1 MPGAPPVPQI
11 AVADCQTLAPVLSPV
26 ETATTRRFLMI
37 DFHKRAQVPASV
49 ALLLALAAPAS
60 AQSTNALP
68 DLTTSMST
76 FDPYR
81 VAGLPDAAKAAV
93 AQAKAKMKSG
103 EVLGF
108 VFAASPDM
116 KVWTLN
122 SAPKTMANYIPS
134 DSGRQA
140 LEVCEFEAGRPC
152 AILAVNGYE
161 ARRNAG
167 GAAFQPNMLIS
178 RPGDFD
184 PAVLPFAAE
193 SARAEAAEYLKAQGP
208 RAFALTTTGLWLWR
222 GGADIVQAIDK
233 TMADCAAAFKPAPCL
248 LYAVN
253 DRVVFVAR

>member
-1 MPGAPPVPQI
+1 MTDFRKHAQCPA
-11 AVADCQTLAPVLSPV
+11 AVV
-26 ETATTRRFLMI
+26 F
-37 DFHKRAQVPASV
+37 
-49 ALLLALAAPAS
+49 LLALSASAS

-68 DLTTSMST
+68 DLTTRMSA

-103 EVLGF
+103 EIVGF

-116 KVWTLN
+116 KIWTLN
-122 SAPKTMANYIPS
+122 SAPKTMANYVPS

-140 LEVCEFEAGRPC
+140 LEVCEFAAGRPC
-152 AILAVNGYE
+152 AIVAVNGYQ
-161 ARRNAG
+161 ARQSAG
-167 GAAFQPNMLIS
+167 GSAPQPNMLFS
-178 RPGDFD
+178 RPSDFD

-193 SARAEAAEYLKAQGP
+193 SARAEAAEYLKAQTP

-233 TMADCAAAFKPAPCL
+233 TMAACAAAFKPAPCL

-253 DRVVFVAR
+253 DRVVSVGR

>member
-1 MPGAPPVPQI
+1 M
-11 AVADCQTLAPVLSPV
+11 T
-26 ETATTRRFLMI
+26 
-37 DFHKRAQVPASV
+37 DFRKRAQILVFVESCLVFAAS
-49 ALLLALAAPAS
+49 AS

-68 DLTTSMST
+68 DLTTSLST

-93 AQAKAKMKSG
+93 AQAKAKVKSG
-103 EVLGF
+103 EVVGF
-108 VFAASPDM
+108 VLAASPDM

-122 SAPKTMANYIPS
+122 SAPKTMAGYIPA

-152 AILAVNGYE
+152 AILSVNGYE

-233 TMADCAAAFKPAPCL
+233 TMAACAAAFKPAPCL